1 MTELVSLDAERT
13 LRAKREAELARA
25 DVLAKCEAAI
35 DAVGNDVAGFA
46 LIVWNGYGEM
56 RTVYDASKGPIGPA
70 LLPTLASDALNRHVA
85 VMLAKEEASGDSNSS

>member
-1 MTELVSLDAERT
+1 MTDLVSLDVERA
-13 LRAKREAELARA
+13 LRAEREAELARV
-25 DVLAKCEAAI
+25 DLMEKCEAAI

-46 LIVWNGYGEM
+46 LIVWNRDGEM

-85 VMLAKEEASGDSNSS
+85 VMLAKEEASEDSNSS